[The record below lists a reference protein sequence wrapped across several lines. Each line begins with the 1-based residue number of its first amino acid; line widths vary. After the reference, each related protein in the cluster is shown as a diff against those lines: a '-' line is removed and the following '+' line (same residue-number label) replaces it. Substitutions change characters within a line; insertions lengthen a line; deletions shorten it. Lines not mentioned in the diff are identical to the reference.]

1 MTELVRYD
9 AACGAVAEAK
19 SVDEAKQIR
28 DVAVA
33 MKAYARLTK
42 NRDLEADA
50 IEIRRRLVSPKAQ
63 QTRIGKKPALKM
75 RYFCRVV
82 HDGGAA

>member
-1 MTELVRYD
+1 MTELVRDD
-9 AACGAVAEAK
+9 AACRAVAEAK

-50 IEIRRRLVSPKAQ
+50 IEIRMRATRRLDQLRQAK
-63 QTRIGKKPALKM
+63 G
-75 RYFCRVV
+75 
-82 HDGGAA
+82 DGWSRQRPSKRGLERNSR